1 MDEEKELPACADREK
16 NKVQRAVRI
25 TCNVMCAVCAVLVL
39 INLYTVVCGIVRP
52 NMPPRLFGLSA
63 LIVGTDSMEGDL
75 PDSIAE
81 GALIITVWHK
91 DISEYAVGDVIAF
104 CDDRQ
109 SVIGRIYDI
118 RTDEEGQTYF
128 LVKADNHPAYYTDR
142 VTQENLVGRVWLRME
157 KMGRPALY
165 MDTVPGLI
173 LFLGIPWLVC
183 LGIVGY
189 ELYRYIKVK
198 QDTASTSVSEEE
210 Q

>member
-1 MDEEKELPACADREK
+1 MDEIKDTAAHADGGETK
-16 NKVQRAVRI
+16 GQRAVRI
-25 TCNVMCAVCAVLVL
+25 VCNVLCVLCGLLVAV
-39 INLYTVVCGIVRP
+39 NLYTAISGFVRP

-142 VTQENLVGRVWLRME
+142 VKQENLVGRVWLRME